1 MAEMDLKQYNMEDL
15 LLTAMKAEVD
25 AQAVYRGLAERVQN
39 AMLKDRLEFLAG
51 EEEKH
56 RGYFEA
62 QFHKDFPGKEICLPK
77 KGVVPLPEVTLEG
90 EDTPLSHVL
99 SQAMDAELAAYDFYR
114 GIAGRYA
121 DEATRNMIFY
131 VASMEMG
138 HYRLLEIERENAE
151 RFEVFEVSWPDVHLG
166 P

>member
-1 MAEMDLKQYNMEDL
+1 MAEMNLKQYKMEDL

-25 AQAVYRGLAERVQN
+25 AQKVYRDLAARVKN
-39 AMLKDRLEFLAG
+39 AMLKDRLVFLAG

-62 QFHKDFPGKEICLPK
+62 QFRKDFPGKKICLPE
-77 KGVVPLPEVTLEG
+77 KGVVPLPEVKLEG
-90 EDTPLSHVL
+90 EDTPLSKVL
-99 SQAMDAELAAYDFYR
+99 EEAVDAELAAYDFYR
-114 GIAGRYA
+114 GIAGLYA

-138 HYRLLEIERENAE
+138 HYRLLEVERDNAE
-151 RFEVFEVSWPDVHLG
+151 RFEVFEVSWPDIHIG

>member
-1 MAEMDLKQYNMEDL
+1 MAGLDLTTYKLDDL

-25 AQAVYRGLAERVQN
+25 AQKVYRDLAGRVKN
-39 AMLKDRLEFLAG
+39 AMLKDRLNFLAG

-62 QFHKDFPGKEICLPK
+62 LFHNDFPAKKICLPD
-77 KGVVPLPEVTLEG
+77 KGVVPLPKVELEG
-90 EDTPLSHVL
+90 EDTPPSKVL
-99 SQAMDAELAAYDFYR
+99 GQAMEAELAAYDFYR
-114 GIAGRYA
+114 GIAGLYA

-138 HYRLLEIERENAE
+138 HYRLLEVERENAK
-151 RFEVFEVSWPDVHLG
+151 RFEVFEVSWPDIHVG

>member
-1 MAEMDLKQYNMEDL
+1 MAEMELKKYKMEDL

-25 AQAVYRGLAERVQN
+25 AQKVYRGLADRVKN
-39 AMLKDRLEFLAG
+39 AMLKDRLSFLAG

-56 RGYFEA
+56 RAYFEA
-62 QFHKDFPGKEICLPK
+62 QFHKDFPARKICLPE
-77 KGVVPLPEVTLEG
+77 KGVVPLPEVKLEG
-90 EDTPLSHVL
+90 EDTPLSRVL
-99 SQAMDAELAAYDFYR
+99 EEAMAAELAAYDFYR
-114 GIAGRYA
+114 GIAGLYA

-138 HYRLLEIERENAE
+138 HYRLLEIERDNAE
-151 RFEVFEVSWPDVHLG
+151 RFEVFEVSWPDVHVG

>member
-1 MAEMDLKQYNMEDL
+1 MADMDLKKYKMEDL

-25 AQAVYRGLAERVQN
+25 AQGIYRGLANRVNN
-39 AMLKDRLEFLAG
+39 AMLKDRLEFLAA

-62 QFHKDFPGKEICLPK
+62 QFRKDFPGKKICLPD

-114 GIAGRYA
+114 GIAGLYA

-151 RFEVFEVSWPDVHLG
+151 RFEVFEVSWPDVHIG

>member
-1 MAEMDLKQYNMEDL
+1 MAEMDLKEYNMEDL
-15 LLTAMKAEVD
+15 LLTALKAEVD
-25 AQAVYRGLAERVQN
+25 AREVYRELAELVKN

-56 RGYFEA
+56 RGYFET
-62 QFHKDFPGKEICLPK
+62 QFHKDFPGKEILLPE
-77 KGVVPLPEVTLEG
+77 KGVVPLPEVKLEG
-90 EDTPLSHVL
+90 EDVPLSEVFE
-99 SQAMDAELAAYDFYR
+99 QAMEAELAAYDFYR
-114 GIAGRYA
+114 GIAALYA

-138 HYRLLEIERENAE
+138 HYRLLEIERDNAK
-151 RFEVFEVSWPDVHLG
+151 RFEVFEVSWPDIHVG

>member
-1 MAEMDLKQYNMEDL
+1 MAEMDLEQYNMEDL

-25 AQAVYRGLAERVQN
+25 AQGVYRGLAERVQN

-99 SQAMDAELAAYDFYR
+99 SQAIDAELAAYDFYR

>member
-1 MAEMDLKQYNMEDL
+1 MAPLDLKKYKMEDV
-15 LLTAMKAEVD
+15 LLTAMKAELD
-25 AQAVYRGLAERVQN
+25 ARDMYRKLAAGVHN
-39 AMLKDRLEFLAG
+39 AMLKDRLEFLAA

-56 RGYFEA
+56 RGFFEA
-62 QFHKDFPGKEICLPK
+62 QFHKDFPDKKICLPE
-77 KGVVPLPEVTLEG
+77 KGVVPLPEVKLEG
-90 EDTPLSHVL
+90 EDTPLSLVL
-99 SQAMDAELAAYDFYR
+99 EQAMDAELAAYDFYR
-114 GIAGRYA
+114 GIAGLYA

-151 RFEVFEVSWPDVHLG
+151 RFEVFEVSWPDIHVG

>member
-1 MAEMDLKQYNMEDL
+1 MAEMDLEQYNMEDL
-15 LLTAMKAEVD
+15 LLTAIKAEVG
-25 AQAVYRGLAERVQN
+25 AEGVYRGLADRVNN

-51 EEEKH
+51 EEKKH

-62 QFHKDFPGKEICLPK
+62 QFGKDFPGKKICLPR

-90 EDTPLSHVL
+90 DDTPLSKVFE
-99 SQAMDAELAAYDFYR
+99 QAMAAELAAYDFYR
-114 GIAGRYA
+114 GIAGLYA

-151 RFEVFEVSWPDVHLG
+151 RFEVFEVSWPDIHVG

>member
-1 MAEMDLKQYNMEDL
+1 MAEMDVKKYSMEDL

-25 AQAVYRGLAERVQN
+25 AEGVYRGLANRVHN
-39 AMLKDRLEFLAG
+39 AMLKDRLEFLAD

-56 RGYFEA
+56 RRYFEA

-77 KGVVPLPEVTLEG
+77 KDVVPLPKVTLEG

-99 SQAMDAELAAYDFYR
+99 SQAMEAELAAYDFYR

-121 DEATRNMIFY
+121 DEETRNMIFY

-138 HYRLLEIERENAE
+138 HYRLLELERENAE
-151 RFEVFEVSWPDVHLG
+151 RFEVFEVSWPDIHVG

>member
-1 MAEMDLKQYNMEDL
+1 MAETDLKKYDMEDL

-25 AQAVYRGLAERVQN
+25 AQGVYRKLAEGVKN
-39 AMLKDRLEFLAG
+39 AMLRDRLNFLAG

-56 RGYFEA
+56 RLYFEA
-62 QFHKDFPGKEICLPK
+62 QFRKDFPGKKICLPE
-77 KGVVPLPEVTLEG
+77 KGVVPLPEVKLEG
-90 EDTPLSHVL
+90 EDTHLSDVFR
-99 SQAMDAELAAYDFYR
+99 QAMAAELAAYDFYR
-114 GIAGRYA
+114 GIAGLYA

-151 RFEVFEVSWPDVHLG
+151 RFEVFEVSWPDVHVG

>member
-1 MAEMDLKQYNMEDL
+1 MAEMNLKKYKMEDV

-25 AQAVYRGLAERVQN
+25 ARDVYRKLAARVHN
-39 AMLKDRLEFLAG
+39 AMLNDRLEFLAG

-62 QFHKDFPGKEICLPK
+62 QFHKDFPGKKICLPAE
-77 KGVVPLPEVTLEG
+77 GVVPLPEVTLEG
-90 EDTPLSHVL
+90 EDTPLSRVL
-99 SQAMDAELAAYDFYR
+99 EEAMGAELAAYDFYR
-114 GIAGRYA
+114 GIAGLYA

-138 HYRLLEIERENAE
+138 HYRLLQIERENAE
-151 RFEVFEVSWPDVHLG
+151 RFEVFEVSWPDIHLG

>member
-1 MAEMDLKQYNMEDL
+1 MDLKEYDMEDL

-25 AQAVYRGLAERVQN
+25 ARGVYRTLAGRVHN

-56 RGYFEA
+56 RVYFEA
-62 QFHKDFPGKEICLPK
+62 QFQKDFPAKKICLPA
-77 KGVVPLPEVTLEG
+77 KGVVPLPEVKVES
-90 EDTPLSHVL
+90 EDTPLSKVL
-99 SQAMDAELAAYDFYR
+99 EQAMEAELAAYDFYR
-114 GIAGRYA
+114 GIAGLYA

-138 HYRLLEIERENAE
+138 HYRLLAIERENAE
-151 RFEVFEVSWPDVHLG
+151 RFEVFEVSWPDVHVG

>member
-1 MAEMDLKQYNMEDL
+1 MAEMDLKQYNLEDL

-25 AQAVYRGLAERVQN
+25 AEAVYRGLADRVAN
-39 AMLKDRLEFLAG
+39 AMLKDRLGFLAG
-51 EEEKH
+51 EERKH

-62 QFHKDFPGKEICLPK
+62 QFHKDFPGKEISLPD
-77 KGVVPLPEVTLEG
+77 KGVVPLPEVKLEG
-90 EDTPLSHVL
+90 EDTPLSKVFE
-99 SQAMDAELAAYDFYR
+99 QAMAAELAAYDFYR
-114 GIAGRYA
+114 GIAGLYA

-151 RFEVFEVSWPDVHLG
+151 RFEVFEVSWPDVHVG

>member
-1 MAEMDLKQYNMEDL
+1 MAGLDLKEYEMEDL

-25 AQAVYRGLAERVQN
+25 AREVYRKLADRVHN
-39 AMLKDRLEFLAG
+39 AMLKDRLDFLAG

-62 QFHKDFPGKEICLPK
+62 QFRKDFPAKKICVPE
-77 KGVVPLPEVTLEG
+77 KGVVPLPEVELEG
-90 EDTPLSHVL
+90 EDAPLSKVL
-99 SQAMDAELAAYDFYR
+99 EHAMEAELAAYDFYR
-114 GIAGRYA
+114 GIAGLYA

-138 HYRLLEIERENAE
+138 HYRLLEIERENAA

>member
-1 MAEMDLKQYNMEDL
+1 MAEMDLKKYKMEDL
-15 LLTAMKAEVD
+15 LLTAIKAEVD
-25 AQAVYRGLAERVQN
+25 AQKVYRDLAERVKN
-39 AMLKDRLEFLAG
+39 AMLKDRLKFLAG

-62 QFHKDFPGKEICLPK
+62 QYHHDFPDKKICLPE
-77 KGVVPLPEVTLEG
+77 KGVVPLPQVKLEG
-90 EDTPLSHVL
+90 EDTPLSRVFE
-99 SQAMDAELAAYDFYR
+99 QAMEAELAAYDFYR
-114 GIAGRYA
+114 GIAALYA

-138 HYRLLEIERENAE
+138 HYRLLEIERDNAT
-151 RFEVFEVSWPDVHLG
+151 RFEVFEVSWPDVHVG

>member
-1 MAEMDLKQYNMEDL
+1 MAEMNLKQYKMEDL
-15 LLTAMKAEVD
+15 LLTAVKAEVD
-25 AQAVYRGLAERVQN
+25 ARDVYRKVAARVHN
-39 AMLKDRLEFLAG
+39 AMLVDRLEFLAG

-62 QFHKDFPGKEICLPK
+62 QFHKDFPGKKICLPE
-77 KGVVPLPEVTLEG
+77 KGVVPLPEVKLEG
-90 EDTPLSHVL
+90 EDTPLSKVFE
-99 SQAMDAELAAYDFYR
+99 QAMEAELAAYDFYR
-114 GIAGRYA
+114 GIAGLYA

-138 HYRLLEIERENAE
+138 HYRLLQIERENAE
-151 RFEVFEVSWPDVHLG
+151 RFEVFEVSWPDIHVG